1 MKNFLLILLSL
12 SLSFLWAQSDPK
24 ATSIMNTSKQ
34 KFGALKDISSS
45 FKYSLENKN
54 LKEGNSSRTG
64 TIKMKGKKYRISFS
78 EQEVIC
84 DAVNI
89 WVIMKSEKEVNIS
102 QYDPEESLSIDRLY
116 KIYET
121 ETKAR
126 FDKDEIIGGN
136 TYNKI
141 SLFALNK
148 STDYSRVELWV
159 NKKNSFIERA
169 AIFQKN
175 GAIIRYE
182 LTNLKTDA
190 GIPDTEFVFS
200 KASWPGYE
208 VIDLR

>member
-1 MKNFLLILLSL
+1 MKNFLVIFFCM

-24 ATSIMNTSKQ
+24 ATNIMNTSKQ

-54 LKEGNSSRTG
+54 LKEGNLSRTG

-84 DAVNI
+84 DAINI

>member
-1 MKNFLLILLSL
+1 M

-24 ATSIMNTSKQ
+24 ATNIMNTSKQ

-54 LKEGNSSRTG
+54 LKEGNLSRTG

-84 DAVNI
+84 DAINI

>member
-1 MKNFLLILLSL
+1 M
-12 SLSFLWAQSDPK
+12 SLSFLWAQSDSK
-24 ATSIMNTSKQ
+24 ATNIMNTSKQ

-54 LKEGNSSRTG
+54 LKEGNLSRTG

-84 DAVNI
+84 DAINI